1 MALQGLCWVPS
12 LCLQEAPHRTS
23 SSNMP
28 AAAHGL
34 ADTGN
39 SRSAGI
45 PIRDTVT
52 GAMYHTHKTEARR
65 EGANKMPR
73 MIRPSPVAMG
83 AGWVAHFSLSGGL
96 CIVRLGRFALSPSVS
111 GEGEQKE
118 TAAQLVAAACHG
130 AKRTNGHGLVSGGE

>member
-1 MALQGLCWVPS
+1 
-12 LCLQEAPHRTS
+12 
-23 SSNMP
+23 
-28 AAAHGL
+28 
-34 ADTGN
+34 
-39 SRSAGI
+39 
-45 PIRDTVT
+45 
-52 GAMYHTHKTEARR
+52 
-65 EGANKMPR
+65 MPR

-118 TAAQLVAAACHG
+118 TAAQLVASASPQCSAACHG